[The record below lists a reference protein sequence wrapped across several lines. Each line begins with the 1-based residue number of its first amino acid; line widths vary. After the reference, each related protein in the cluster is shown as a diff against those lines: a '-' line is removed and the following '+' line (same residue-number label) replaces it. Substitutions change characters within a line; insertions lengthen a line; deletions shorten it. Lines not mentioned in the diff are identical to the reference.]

1 MEIYIMDEKFKMKD
15 ENMINEAT
23 HLTIV
28 KHSKTSMALYP

>member
-1 MEIYIMDEKFKMKD
+1 MDQKFKMKD
-15 ENMINEAT
+15 ENMINEVA

>member
-1 MEIYIMDEKFKMKD
+1 MDENLKMKD
-15 ENMINEAT
+15 ENVINEVT